1 MSEQPKPGPKPGRKP
16 GAATEVAHLGRDPAR
31 HLGAI
36 NTPVYRASTILFDSV
51 ADYEASQRG
60 QSKSL
65 NYGLRGLPTV
75 TDLQSA
81 VATLEGGHAALA
93 VPSGLAATT
102 LPLLALTSAGD
113 HVLVTDSV
121 YGPTRRFC
129 NNHLTRLGVEV
140 SYYDPLIGSGIEREM
155 RPNTRAVFLESPG
168 SLSFEVQDV
177 RAIAAVAHAH
187 DALVL
192 LDNTWA
198 TPLFFRA
205 FDHGVDVALHAGTKY
220 LGGHSDLLIG
230 LIVGNKAS
238 FPRLHRL
245 WTDTGVTASSDDC
258 FLALRGLRTL
268 AVRLERHQAS
278 ALRIARWLKDR
289 EEVSEV
295 IYPALPGARGHALW
309 KRDFSGA
316 CGLFGVILKP
326 APKERVE
333 AMLNGL
339 RWFKLG
345 VSWGGF
351 ESLILPIN
359 DAVRSVTRWD
369 PEGPYLRLH
378 VGLEDPDDLIDDL
391 AGGLARLRA

>member
-1 MSEQPKPGPKPGRKP
+1 
-16 GAATEVAHLGRDPAR
+16 
-31 HLGAI
+31 
-36 NTPVYRASTILFDSV
+36 
-51 ADYEASQRG
+51 
-60 QSKSL
+60 
-65 NYGLRGLPTV
+65 
-75 TDLQSA
+75 
-81 VATLEGGHAALA
+81 
-93 VPSGLAATT
+93 
-102 LPLLALTSAGD
+102 LPLLALTSASD

-177 RAIAAVAHAH
+177 SAIAAVAHAH
-187 DALVL
+187 GALVL

-198 TPLFFRA
+198 TPLNFRA
-205 FDHGVDVALHAGTKY
+205 FDHGVDVSLHAGTKY

-268 AVRLERHQAS
+268 AVRLDRHQAS
-278 ALRIARWLKDR
+278 ALRIAHWLRDR
-289 EEVSEV
+289 DEVAEV
-295 IYPALPGARGHALW
+295 VYPALPGARGHELW
-309 KRDFSGA
+309 KRDFTGA

-326 APKERVE
+326 APKARVD
-333 AMLNGL
+333 AMLDGL
-339 RWFKLG
+339 SWFKLG

-359 DAVRSVTRWD
+359 DAVRSATRWA
-369 PEGPYLRLH
+369 PEGPYIRLH

>member
-1 MSEQPKPGPKPGRKP
+1 M
-16 GAATEVAHLGRDPAR
+16 
-31 HLGAI
+31 
-36 NTPVYRASTILFDSV
+36 
-51 ADYEASQRG
+51 
-60 QSKSL
+60 
-65 NYGLRGLPTV
+65 
-75 TDLQSA
+75 
-81 VATLEGGHAALA
+81 
-93 VPSGLAATT
+93 PSGLAATT

-177 RAIAAVAHAH
+177 SAIAAVAHAH
-187 DALVL
+187 GALVL

-198 TPLFFRA
+198 TPLNFRA
-205 FDHGVDVALHAGTKY
+205 FDHGVDVSLHAGTKY

-268 AVRLERHQAS
+268 AVRLDRHQAS
-278 ALRIARWLKDR
+278 ALRIAHWLRDR
-289 EEVSEV
+289 EEVAEV
-295 IYPALPGARGHALW
+295 VYPALPGARGHELW
-309 KRDFSGA
+309 KRDFTGA
-316 CGLFGVILKP
+316 CGLFGVILEARAEGAGRRDAGRA
-326 APKERVE
+326 AP
-333 AMLNGL
+333 GS
-339 RWFKLG
+339 
-345 VSWGGF
+345 SWG
-351 ESLILPIN
+351 S
-359 DAVRSVTRWD
+359 
-369 PEGPYLRLH
+369 
-378 VGLEDPDDLIDDL
+378 
-391 AGGLARLRA
+391 AGAASRA

>member
-1 MSEQPKPGPKPGRKP
+1 MSEDKPGRKP

-113 HVLVTDSV
+113 HLLVTDSV

-177 RAIAAVAHAH
+177 PAIAAVAHAH

-289 EEVSEV
+289 EEVAEV
-295 IYPALPGARGHALW
+295 VYPALPGSRGHALW
-309 KRDFSGA
+309 KRDFAGA

-359 DAVRSVTRWD
+359 DAVRSVTRWE

-391 AGGLARLRA
+391 AGGLARLRP

>member
-289 EEVSEV
+289 EEVAEV
-295 IYPALPGARGHALW
+295 VYPALPGSRGHALW
-309 KRDFSGA
+309 KRDFAGA

-333 AMLNGL
+333 AMLNDL

-359 DAVRSVTRWD
+359 DAVRSVTRWE

-391 AGGLARLRA
+391 AGGLARLRP